1 MSRGSRLSRDG
12 SMTAA
17 AERFAPARFIALAEQ
32 NGLIERITLLVLDAV
47 LRDLC
52 TWRGRDFHPTVAIN
66 VSAALLADRAFVNE
80 LIGRVDAAGIAPG
93 SLIVEITESA
103 LLGDLAASLGALG
116 RLRLKGCGL
125 SIDDYGTGFSSMQQL
140 ARLPFTEL
148 KIDRSFVRHAHE
160 KWQLRTILGCAI
172 SMARRLSVTTVAEG
186 IESREELE
194 LLRAFGCDYA
204 QGYLIA
210 EPMCAAS
217 LISWVQREHD
227 GGDVLRAEQR
237 LVQMGRRKRRG
248 A

>member
-12 SMTAA
+12 SMT
-17 AERFAPARFIALAEQ
+17 RGKTIAPARFITLAEQ
-32 NGLIERITLLVLDAV
+32 TGLIDRITLLVLDAV
-47 LRDLC
+47 LRDRRA
-52 TWRGRDFHPTVAIN
+52 WRARGFHPTVAIN
-66 VSAALLADRAFVNE
+66 VSASLLAERAFVNE

-93 SLIVEITESA
+93 SLILEITESA
-103 LLGDLAASLGALG
+103 LLGDLAASLGALV
-116 RLRLKGCGL
+116 RLRLKGYGL

-194 LLRAFGCDYA
+194 LLRALGCDYA

-217 LISWVQREHD
+217 LISWIEREHD
-227 GGDVLRAEQR
+227 RGHVLPAEQR
-237 LVQMGRRKRRG
+237 FVSTGKRKRSG